1 MEKLDKRTYVRYN
14 EIILNKRE
22 ADMDDKFI
30 KELREISRDDR
41 RRSEFMIQ
49 GLKETLQE
57 RKEEGI
63 LKRWIRRKKT
73 EKKSLKDL
81 IKILTRIKS
90 NNIKRRRNTPPLLF
104 TYLNYLGFVS
114 CDLIHK
120 LAKIHIYASNR
131 SNPSWTWFLISLLT

>member
-14 EIILNKRE
+14 GIILNKRE

-57 RKEEGI
+57 RKEEGL

-90 NNIKRRRNTPPLLF
+90 NNIKRRRNTPPC
-104 TYLNYLGFVS
+104 YL
-114 CDLIHK
+114 HK
-120 LAKIHIYASNR
+120 
-131 SNPSWTWFLISLLT
+131 

>member
-1 MEKLDKRTYVRYN
+1 
-14 EIILNKRE
+14 
-22 ADMDDKFI
+22 MDDKFI

-104 TYLNYLGFVS
+104 TYFNHIGFVS
-114 CDLIHK
+114 CDSIHK
-120 LAKIHIYASNR
+120 FAKAHIYASNK
-131 SNPSWTWFLISLLT
+131 SNPS

>member
-14 EIILNKRE
+14 GIILNKRE

-73 EKKSLKDL
+73 EKK
-81 IKILTRIKS
+81 
-90 NNIKRRRNTPPLLF
+90 
-104 TYLNYLGFVS
+104 
-114 CDLIHK
+114 
-120 LAKIHIYASNR
+120 
-131 SNPSWTWFLISLLT
+131 ISQRFNQDPHSGQK

>member
-1 MEKLDKRTYVRYN
+1 
-14 EIILNKRE
+14 
-22 ADMDDKFI
+22 MDDKFI

-57 RKEEGI
+57 RKEEGL

-90 NNIKRRRNTPPLLF
+90 NNIKGGGIRLLAIYISELF
-104 TYLNYLGFVS
+104 R
-114 CDLIHK
+114 IH
-120 LAKIHIYASNR
+120 
-131 SNPSWTWFLISLLT
+131 